1 MAYLESTPPH
11 EPGPLYVIP
20 KIPLFATGFA
30 TIAVALARTSLD
42 DAIALAAKKTPRDTG
57 ALLKDQATAHQAIG
71 EAEAT
76 LRSADSYLRQAASEL
91 WRGACT
97 NGRVSMEERVQ
108 VRMAST
114 HAIRQSTKVVRA
126 AYDLFGSDA
135 IFTGNPIQRRFQ
147 DVNVITQHLQGRLA
161 NFETAG
167 RYFLGLDPGRVL

>member
-1 MAYLESTPPH
+1 
-11 EPGPLYVIP
+11 
-20 KIPLFATGFA
+20 
-30 TIAVALARTSLD
+30 
-42 DAIALAAKKTPRDTG
+42 
-57 ALLKDQATAHQAIG
+57 
-71 EAEAT
+71 
-76 LRSADSYLRQAASEL
+76 
-91 WRGACT
+91 
-97 NGRVSMEERVQ
+97 MEERVQ